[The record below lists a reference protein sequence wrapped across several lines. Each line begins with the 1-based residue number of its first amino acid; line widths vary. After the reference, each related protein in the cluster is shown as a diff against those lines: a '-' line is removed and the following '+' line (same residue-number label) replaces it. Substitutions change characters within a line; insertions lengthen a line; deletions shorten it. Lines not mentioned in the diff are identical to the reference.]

1 MIFFDLEE
9 VWKMEKENVLIWVG
23 LAATRDEDVNG
34 EKLAKNKMRIYQL
47 KFSQRDRK
55 EERKLEVKASL
66 FSRKEVQGAKVASRI
81 ERLIH
86 DMLIIIIII
95 IHTPHSISKNSE
107 KVMKIM
113 QSHKNTVKLFW

>member
-9 VWKMEKENVLIWVG
+9 VWKMKKKNVLIWVG

-113 QSHKNTVKLFW
+113 QSHKNTVKWF

>member
-9 VWKMEKENVLIWVG
+9 VWKMKKKNVLIWVG

-81 ERLIH
+81 ERIIH

-95 IHTPHSISKNSE
+95 IHTPYSISKNSE

-113 QSHKNTVKLFW
+113 QIHKNTVKWF

>member
-9 VWKMEKENVLIWVG
+9 VWKMKKKNVLIWVG

-81 ERLIH
+81 ERIIH

-113 QSHKNTVKLFW
+113 QSHKNTVKWF